1 MKVAFKLA
9 TMTAAL
15 IGSVMPVVPAN
26 AQSGGE
32 PMYNYAWFSDASYS
46 TQVGGARPNCSNRG
60 VTYSSYGMRTP
71 FEQQEI
77 AAYCLNGRVLPD

>member
-15 IGSVMPVVPAN
+15 LGAVMPIVPAN

-32 PMYNYAWFSDASYS
+32 LMYVYTYYSDASHT
-46 TQVGGARPNCSNRG
+46 TQVGGSRPSCTRNG
-60 VTYSSYGMRTP
+60 VLYSRYGIETP
-71 FEQQEI
+71 YVEEGI
-77 AAYCLNGRVLPD
+77 AAYCLDGRVYPD